1 MTLQSALRQW
11 KLAAPL
17 AAYRR
22 LDEAERGNKDAV
34 QLEALN
40 RAWRESLNLSPWA
53 RALRDQLGLP
63 ESFTDWRDFAARVPV
78 IGKAELRAAVEAG
91 SREPAPKSQWRSTG
105 GTTAQPFRF
114 PVFESETR
122 IASLDIWLG
131 RQRLGVGAGDRL
143 FLIWGHS
150 HLFGSGWRG
159 RINAWRRRLSDAA
172 LGYTRW
178 SAYRLSQDDLRQA
191 GEALMASRS
200 RYVIGYSSALDRFA
214 RVNEDRAEDFA
225 RLGLKT
231 VIATAEGFPRAD
243 SRALISRVLGCP
255 AVMEYGCVETGPMA
269 YEQPGAGY
277 GVFWRHHRLELDAEG
292 AVVVTSLFPRALP
305 LLRYRVGDLA
315 ASDETGPGLIRI
327 ASIGGRCNDAVPL
340 PDGAPIHSEAFTHA
354 VRDTPG
360 VLAYQIVRHGAG
372 AWPSIRYEA
381 AAEIAGEAEAALR
394 RRLALIAPGLEGIEL
409 EKVAALPA
417 SVAGK
422 HRMVVDADEA
432 G

>member
-1 MTLQSALRQW
+1 MTLQSALRQR
-11 KLAAPL
+11 KMAAPL

-22 LDEAERGNKDAV
+22 LDESERANRDAV

-40 RAWRESLNLSPWA
+40 RSWGESLSLSPWA
-53 RALRDQLGLP
+53 RALREQLDLP
-63 ESFTDWRDFAARVPV
+63 DRFADWREFEARVP
-78 IGKAELRAAVEAG
+78 ILGKAELRAAVEAG
-91 SREPAPKSQWRSTG
+91 SRGAMPKSQWRSTG

-131 RQRLGVGAGDRL
+131 RQRLGVGVGDRL

-150 HLFGSGWRG
+150 HLFGSGLRG
-159 RINAWRRRLSDAA
+159 RLNAWKRQLSDFA

-178 SAYRLSQDDLRQA
+178 SAYRLSQDDLRKA
-191 GEALMASRS
+191 GEALLASRA

-225 RLGLKT
+225 KLGLKT

-243 SRALISRVLGCP
+243 SRDLISRVLGCP
-255 AVMEYGCVETGPMA
+255 VAMEYGCVETGPMA

-277 GVFWRHHRLELDAEG
+277 DVFWRHHRLELDAEG

-315 ASDETGPGLIRI
+315 VSDEAGPGLVHVS
-327 ASIGGRCNDAVPL
+327 AIGGRCNDAVPL

-360 VLAYQIVRHGAG
+360 LLAYQIVRHGPG

-381 AAEIAGEAEAALR
+381 GAAIAGEAEDALR
-394 RRLALIAPGLEGIEL
+394 RRLGLIAPGLEGIRL